1 MAALKYWV
9 WLTTLPG
16 LGERAKLQLLAHFGS
31 PEEIYFA
38 PEGELLLAEGITKLQ
53 AALLADKSL
62 DRAEK
67 VLEDCAR
74 DGQFLLTM
82 DDAGYPA
89 RLRNIYDPPLLLYG
103 KGSLPLFDDEVAVT
117 VVGTRDCTPYGV
129 RAASQL
135 GYELARQGALL
146 VSGMAKGIDGEALKG
161 ALRAGGFTA
170 AVLGGGA
177 DVVYPAANRR
187 LYEDIAA
194 TGVILS
200 EYPPGTEP
208 RGDHFPVRNRLLS
221 ALSLATVVVEAPEKS
236 GALITAATALEQ
248 GREVFAVPG
257 PFDAPK
263 SRGCNTLIREC
274 VCFFFDAWDV
284 LSFYESRFP
293 HKLRSLRATIPP
305 LPKGLFAPKLENS
318 AEELERLVYEKAH
331 RLYGDELPKIVQD
344 RIDLELPG
352 IIQRFR
358 EECPDVDVDIRMAD
372 HVDVPY
378 ELLAQGKMDAIL
390 VSPQDEGQYEWV
402 HLADDPMFAV
412 LPKDFDTQGMTA
424 FPLAAFEARDF
435 IMPSQ
440 GFDKDIMRIFNRIGV
455 KPHILPTWVDDPTV
469 ISMVSH
475 GLGVSMMTELTVRGR
490 TDGVKLL
497 PVEPASSRELGLAVR
512 LFYASSDFFCH
523 FIDCTKRVVA
533 EMQP

>member
-1 MAALKYWV
+1 MESKKLEALLMAVDLGSFTKAAEVLGYTQSG
-9 WLTTLPG
+9 LTHMMNSLEKEVGFTLLERG
-16 LGERAKLQLLAHFGS
+16 RSGVRLTEEGER
-31 PEEIYFA
+31 IA
-38 PEGELLLAEGITKLQ
+38 PAVREFLQ
-53 AALLADKSL
+53 AN
-62 DRAEK
+62 
-67 VLEDCAR
+67 
-74 DGQFLLTM
+74 
-82 DDAGYPA
+82 A
-89 RLRNIYDPPLLLYG
+89 RLDSVI
-103 KGSLPLFDDEVAVT
+103 EQVASSRT
-117 VVGTRDCTPYGV
+117 EIIR
-129 RAASQL
+129 
-135 GYELARQGALL
+135 
-146 VSGMAKGIDGEALKG
+146 VSAYA
-161 ALRAGGFTA
+161 
-170 AVLGGGA
+170 
-177 DVVYPAANRR
+177 
-187 LYEDIAA
+187 
-194 TGVILS
+194 
-200 EYPPGTEP
+200 
-208 RGDHFPVRNRLLS
+208 
-221 ALSLATVVVEAPEKS
+221 SLAMH
-236 GALITAATALEQ
+236 
-248 GREVFAVPG
+248 
-257 PFDAPK
+257 
-263 SRGCNTLIREC
+263 
-274 VCFFFDAWDV
+274 W
-284 LSFYESRFP
+284 
-293 HKLRSLRATIPP
+293 
-305 LPKGLFAPKLENS
+305 
-318 AEELERLVYEKAH
+318 
-331 RLYGDELPKIVQD
+331 
-344 RIDLELPG
+344 LPG

-402 HLADDPMFAV
+402 HLANDPMFAV

-512 LFYASSDFFCH
+512 SLDAASDGLRH

>member
-1 MAALKYWV
+1 MESKKLEALLMAVDLGSFTKAAEVLGYTQSG
-9 WLTTLPG
+9 LTHMMNSLEKEVGFTLLERG
-16 LGERAKLQLLAHFGS
+16 RSGVRLTEEGER
-31 PEEIYFA
+31 IA
-38 PEGELLLAEGITKLQ
+38 PAVREFLQ
-53 AALLADKSL
+53 AN
-62 DRAEK
+62 
-67 VLEDCAR
+67 
-74 DGQFLLTM
+74 
-82 DDAGYPA
+82 A
-89 RLRNIYDPPLLLYG
+89 RLDSVI
-103 KGSLPLFDDEVAVT
+103 EQVASSRTEIIRVS
-117 VVGTRDCTPYGV
+117 
-129 RAASQL
+129 AHAS
-135 GYELARQGALL
+135 
-146 VSGMAKGIDGEALKG
+146 
-161 ALRAGGFTA
+161 
-170 AVLGGGA
+170 
-177 DVVYPAANRR
+177 
-187 LYEDIAA
+187 IAM
-194 TGVILS
+194 
-200 EYPPGTEP
+200 
-208 RGDHFPVRNRLLS
+208 H
-221 ALSLATVVVEAPEKS
+221 
-236 GALITAATALEQ
+236 
-248 GREVFAVPG
+248 
-257 PFDAPK
+257 
-263 SRGCNTLIREC
+263 
-274 VCFFFDAWDV
+274 W
-284 LSFYESRFP
+284 
-293 HKLRSLRATIPP
+293 
-305 LPKGLFAPKLENS
+305 
-318 AEELERLVYEKAH
+318 
-331 RLYGDELPKIVQD
+331 
-344 RIDLELPG
+344 LPG

-512 LFYASSDFFCH
+512 SLDAASDGLRH

>member
-1 MAALKYWV
+1 MESKKLEALLMAVDLGSFTKAAEVLGYTQSG
-9 WLTTLPG
+9 LTHMMNSLEKEVGFTLLERG
-16 LGERAKLQLLAHFGS
+16 RSGVRLTEEGER
-31 PEEIYFA
+31 IA
-38 PEGELLLAEGITKLQ
+38 PAVREFLQ
-53 AALLADKSL
+53 AN
-62 DRAEK
+62 
-67 VLEDCAR
+67 
-74 DGQFLLTM
+74 
-82 DDAGYPA
+82 A
-89 RLRNIYDPPLLLYG
+89 RLDSVI
-103 KGSLPLFDDEVAVT
+103 EQVASSRTEIIRVSA
-117 VVGTRDCTPYGV
+117 Y
-129 RAASQL
+129 AS
-135 GYELARQGALL
+135 
-146 VSGMAKGIDGEALKG
+146 
-161 ALRAGGFTA
+161 
-170 AVLGGGA
+170 
-177 DVVYPAANRR
+177 
-187 LYEDIAA
+187 IAM
-194 TGVILS
+194 
-200 EYPPGTEP
+200 
-208 RGDHFPVRNRLLS
+208 H
-221 ALSLATVVVEAPEKS
+221 
-236 GALITAATALEQ
+236 
-248 GREVFAVPG
+248 
-257 PFDAPK
+257 
-263 SRGCNTLIREC
+263 
-274 VCFFFDAWDV
+274 W
-284 LSFYESRFP
+284 
-293 HKLRSLRATIPP
+293 
-305 LPKGLFAPKLENS
+305 
-318 AEELERLVYEKAH
+318 
-331 RLYGDELPKIVQD
+331 
-344 RIDLELPG
+344 LPG

-358 EECPDVDVDIRMAD
+358 EECSDVDVDIRMAD

-512 LFYASSDFFCH
+512 SLDAASDGLRH

>member
-1 MAALKYWV
+1 MESKKLEALLMAVDLGSFTKAAEVLGYTQSG
-9 WLTTLPG
+9 LTHMMNSLEKEVGFTLLERG
-16 LGERAKLQLLAHFGS
+16 RSGVRLTEEGER
-31 PEEIYFA
+31 IA
-38 PEGELLLAEGITKLQ
+38 PAEFLQ
-53 AALLADKSL
+53 AN
-62 DRAEK
+62 
-67 VLEDCAR
+67 
-74 DGQFLLTM
+74 
-82 DDAGYPA
+82 A
-89 RLRNIYDPPLLLYG
+89 RLDSVI
-103 KGSLPLFDDEVAVT
+103 EQVASSRTEIIRVSA
-117 VVGTRDCTPYGV
+117 Y
-129 RAASQL
+129 AS
-135 GYELARQGALL
+135 
-146 VSGMAKGIDGEALKG
+146 
-161 ALRAGGFTA
+161 
-170 AVLGGGA
+170 
-177 DVVYPAANRR
+177 
-187 LYEDIAA
+187 IAM
-194 TGVILS
+194 
-200 EYPPGTEP
+200 
-208 RGDHFPVRNRLLS
+208 H
-221 ALSLATVVVEAPEKS
+221 
-236 GALITAATALEQ
+236 
-248 GREVFAVPG
+248 
-257 PFDAPK
+257 
-263 SRGCNTLIREC
+263 
-274 VCFFFDAWDV
+274 W
-284 LSFYESRFP
+284 
-293 HKLRSLRATIPP
+293 
-305 LPKGLFAPKLENS
+305 
-318 AEELERLVYEKAH
+318 
-331 RLYGDELPKIVQD
+331 
-344 RIDLELPG
+344 LPG

-512 LFYASSDFFCH
+512 SLDAASDGLRH

>member
-1 MAALKYWV
+1 MESKKLEALLMAVDLGSFTKAAEVLGYTQSG
-9 WLTTLPG
+9 LTHMMNSLEKEVGFTLLERG
-16 LGERAKLQLLAHFGS
+16 RSGVRLTEEGER
-31 PEEIYFA
+31 IA
-38 PEGELLLAEGITKLQ
+38 PAVREFLQ
-53 AALLADKSL
+53 AN
-62 DRAEK
+62 
-67 VLEDCAR
+67 
-74 DGQFLLTM
+74 
-82 DDAGYPA
+82 A
-89 RLRNIYDPPLLLYG
+89 RLDSVIEQVASSRTEVIRVSAYA
-103 KGSLPLFDDEVAVT
+103 SIAMHWLPA
-117 VVGTRDCTPYGV
+117 
-129 RAASQL
+129 
-135 GYELARQGALL
+135 
-146 VSGMAKGIDGEALKG
+146 
-161 ALRAGGFTA
+161 
-170 AVLGGGA
+170 
-177 DVVYPAANRR
+177 
-187 LYEDIAA
+187 
-194 TGVILS
+194 
-200 EYPPGTEP
+200 
-208 RGDHFPVRNRLLS
+208 
-221 ALSLATVVVEAPEKS
+221 
-236 GALITAATALEQ
+236 
-248 GREVFAVPG
+248 
-257 PFDAPK
+257 
-263 SRGCNTLIREC
+263 
-274 VCFFFDAWDV
+274 
-284 LSFYESRFP
+284 
-293 HKLRSLRATIPP
+293 
-305 LPKGLFAPKLENS
+305 
-318 AEELERLVYEKAH
+318 
-331 RLYGDELPKIVQD
+331 
-344 RIDLELPG
+344 

-372 HVDVPY
+372 HVDIPY

-512 LFYASSDFFCH
+512 SLDAASDGLRH

>member
-1 MAALKYWV
+1 MESKKLEALLMAVDLGSFTKAAEVLGYTQSG
-9 WLTTLPG
+9 LTHMMNSLEKEVGFTLLERG
-16 LGERAKLQLLAHFGS
+16 RSGVRLTEEGER
-31 PEEIYFA
+31 IA
-38 PEGELLLAEGITKLQ
+38 PAVREFLQ
-53 AALLADKSL
+53 AN
-62 DRAEK
+62 
-67 VLEDCAR
+67 
-74 DGQFLLTM
+74 
-82 DDAGYPA
+82 A
-89 RLRNIYDPPLLLYG
+89 RLDSVI
-103 KGSLPLFDDEVAVT
+103 EQVASSRTEIIRVSA
-117 VVGTRDCTPYGV
+117 Y
-129 RAASQL
+129 AS
-135 GYELARQGALL
+135 
-146 VSGMAKGIDGEALKG
+146 
-161 ALRAGGFTA
+161 
-170 AVLGGGA
+170 
-177 DVVYPAANRR
+177 
-187 LYEDIAA
+187 IAM
-194 TGVILS
+194 
-200 EYPPGTEP
+200 
-208 RGDHFPVRNRLLS
+208 H
-221 ALSLATVVVEAPEKS
+221 
-236 GALITAATALEQ
+236 
-248 GREVFAVPG
+248 
-257 PFDAPK
+257 
-263 SRGCNTLIREC
+263 
-274 VCFFFDAWDV
+274 W
-284 LSFYESRFP
+284 
-293 HKLRSLRATIPP
+293 
-305 LPKGLFAPKLENS
+305 
-318 AEELERLVYEKAH
+318 
-331 RLYGDELPKIVQD
+331 
-344 RIDLELPG
+344 LPG

-512 LFYASSDFFCH
+512 SLDAASDGLRH

-533 EMQP
+533 VIQP

>member
-1 MAALKYWV
+1 MESKKLEALLMAVDLGSFTKAAEVLGYTQSG
-9 WLTTLPG
+9 LTHMMNSLEKEVGFTLLERG
-16 LGERAKLQLLAHFGS
+16 RSGVRLTEEGER
-31 PEEIYFA
+31 IA
-38 PEGELLLAEGITKLQ
+38 PAVREFLQ
-53 AALLADKSL
+53 AN
-62 DRAEK
+62 
-67 VLEDCAR
+67 
-74 DGQFLLTM
+74 
-82 DDAGYPA
+82 A
-89 RLRNIYDPPLLLYG
+89 RLDSVI
-103 KGSLPLFDDEVAVT
+103 EQVASSRTEIIRVSA
-117 VVGTRDCTPYGV
+117 Y
-129 RAASQL
+129 AS
-135 GYELARQGALL
+135 
-146 VSGMAKGIDGEALKG
+146 
-161 ALRAGGFTA
+161 
-170 AVLGGGA
+170 
-177 DVVYPAANRR
+177 
-187 LYEDIAA
+187 IAM
-194 TGVILS
+194 
-200 EYPPGTEP
+200 
-208 RGDHFPVRNRLLS
+208 H
-221 ALSLATVVVEAPEKS
+221 
-236 GALITAATALEQ
+236 
-248 GREVFAVPG
+248 
-257 PFDAPK
+257 
-263 SRGCNTLIREC
+263 
-274 VCFFFDAWDV
+274 W
-284 LSFYESRFP
+284 
-293 HKLRSLRATIPP
+293 
-305 LPKGLFAPKLENS
+305 
-318 AEELERLVYEKAH
+318 
-331 RLYGDELPKIVQD
+331 
-344 RIDLELPG
+344 LPG

-402 HLADDPMFAV
+402 HLADDPIFAV

-512 LFYASSDFFCH
+512 SLDAASDGLRH

>member
-1 MAALKYWV
+1 MESKKLEALLMAVDLGSFTKAAEVLGYTQSG
-9 WLTTLPG
+9 LTHMMNSLEKEVGFTLLERG
-16 LGERAKLQLLAHFGS
+16 RSGVRLTEEGER
-31 PEEIYFA
+31 IA
-38 PEGELLLAEGITKLQ
+38 PAVREFLQ
-53 AALLADKSL
+53 AN
-62 DRAEK
+62 
-67 VLEDCAR
+67 
-74 DGQFLLTM
+74 
-82 DDAGYPA
+82 A
-89 RLRNIYDPPLLLYG
+89 RLDSVI
-103 KGSLPLFDDEVAVT
+103 EQVASSRTEIIRVSA
-117 VVGTRDCTPYGV
+117 Y
-129 RAASQL
+129 AS
-135 GYELARQGALL
+135 
-146 VSGMAKGIDGEALKG
+146 
-161 ALRAGGFTA
+161 
-170 AVLGGGA
+170 
-177 DVVYPAANRR
+177 
-187 LYEDIAA
+187 IAM
-194 TGVILS
+194 
-200 EYPPGTEP
+200 
-208 RGDHFPVRNRLLS
+208 H
-221 ALSLATVVVEAPEKS
+221 
-236 GALITAATALEQ
+236 
-248 GREVFAVPG
+248 
-257 PFDAPK
+257 
-263 SRGCNTLIREC
+263 
-274 VCFFFDAWDV
+274 W
-284 LSFYESRFP
+284 
-293 HKLRSLRATIPP
+293 
-305 LPKGLFAPKLENS
+305 
-318 AEELERLVYEKAH
+318 
-331 RLYGDELPKIVQD
+331 
-344 RIDLELPG
+344 LPG

-455 KPHILPTWVDDPTV
+455 KPHLLPTWVDDPTV

-512 LFYASSDFFCH
+512 SLDAASDGLRH

>member
-1 MAALKYWV
+1 MESKKLEALLMAVDLGSFTKAAEVLGYTQSG
-9 WLTTLPG
+9 LTHMMNSLEKEVGFTLLERG
-16 LGERAKLQLLAHFGS
+16 RSGVRLTEEGER
-31 PEEIYFA
+31 IA
-38 PEGELLLAEGITKLQ
+38 PAVREFLQ
-53 AALLADKSL
+53 AN
-62 DRAEK
+62 
-67 VLEDCAR
+67 
-74 DGQFLLTM
+74 
-82 DDAGYPA
+82 A
-89 RLRNIYDPPLLLYG
+89 RLDSVI
-103 KGSLPLFDDEVAVT
+103 EQVASSRTEIIRVSA
-117 VVGTRDCTPYGV
+117 Y
-129 RAASQL
+129 AS
-135 GYELARQGALL
+135 
-146 VSGMAKGIDGEALKG
+146 
-161 ALRAGGFTA
+161 
-170 AVLGGGA
+170 
-177 DVVYPAANRR
+177 
-187 LYEDIAA
+187 IAM
-194 TGVILS
+194 
-200 EYPPGTEP
+200 
-208 RGDHFPVRNRLLS
+208 H
-221 ALSLATVVVEAPEKS
+221 
-236 GALITAATALEQ
+236 
-248 GREVFAVPG
+248 
-257 PFDAPK
+257 
-263 SRGCNTLIREC
+263 
-274 VCFFFDAWDV
+274 W
-284 LSFYESRFP
+284 
-293 HKLRSLRATIPP
+293 
-305 LPKGLFAPKLENS
+305 
-318 AEELERLVYEKAH
+318 
-331 RLYGDELPKIVQD
+331 
-344 RIDLELPG
+344 LPG

-497 PVEPASSRELGLAVR
+497 PVDPASSRELGLAVR
-512 LFYASSDFFCH
+512 SLDAASDGLRH

>member
-1 MAALKYWV
+1 MESKKLEALLMAVDLGIFTKAAEVLGYTQSG
-9 WLTTLPG
+9 LTHMMNSLEKEVGFTLLERG
-16 LGERAKLQLLAHFGS
+16 RSGVRLTEEGER
-31 PEEIYFA
+31 IA
-38 PEGELLLAEGITKLQ
+38 PAVREFLQ
-53 AALLADKSL
+53 AN
-62 DRAEK
+62 
-67 VLEDCAR
+67 
-74 DGQFLLTM
+74 
-82 DDAGYPA
+82 A
-89 RLRNIYDPPLLLYG
+89 RLDSVI
-103 KGSLPLFDDEVAVT
+103 EQVASSRTEIIRVSA
-117 VVGTRDCTPYGV
+117 Y
-129 RAASQL
+129 AS
-135 GYELARQGALL
+135 
-146 VSGMAKGIDGEALKG
+146 
-161 ALRAGGFTA
+161 
-170 AVLGGGA
+170 
-177 DVVYPAANRR
+177 
-187 LYEDIAA
+187 IAM
-194 TGVILS
+194 
-200 EYPPGTEP
+200 
-208 RGDHFPVRNRLLS
+208 H
-221 ALSLATVVVEAPEKS
+221 
-236 GALITAATALEQ
+236 
-248 GREVFAVPG
+248 
-257 PFDAPK
+257 
-263 SRGCNTLIREC
+263 
-274 VCFFFDAWDV
+274 W
-284 LSFYESRFP
+284 
-293 HKLRSLRATIPP
+293 
-305 LPKGLFAPKLENS
+305 
-318 AEELERLVYEKAH
+318 
-331 RLYGDELPKIVQD
+331 
-344 RIDLELPG
+344 LPG

-412 LPKDFDTQGMTA
+412 LPRDFDTQGMTA

-512 LFYASSDFFCH
+512 SLDAASDGLRH

>member
-1 MAALKYWV
+1 MESKKLEALLMAVDLGSFTKAAEVLGYTQSG
-9 WLTTLPG
+9 LTHMMNSLEKEVGFTLLERG
-16 LGERAKLQLLAHFGS
+16 RSGVRLTEEGER
-31 PEEIYFA
+31 IA
-38 PEGELLLAEGITKLQ
+38 PAVREFLQ
-53 AALLADKSL
+53 AN
-62 DRAEK
+62 
-67 VLEDCAR
+67 
-74 DGQFLLTM
+74 
-82 DDAGYPA
+82 A
-89 RLRNIYDPPLLLYG
+89 RLDSVI
-103 KGSLPLFDDEVAVT
+103 EQVASSRTEIIRVSA
-117 VVGTRDCTPYGV
+117 Y
-129 RAASQL
+129 AS
-135 GYELARQGALL
+135 
-146 VSGMAKGIDGEALKG
+146 
-161 ALRAGGFTA
+161 
-170 AVLGGGA
+170 
-177 DVVYPAANRR
+177 
-187 LYEDIAA
+187 IAM
-194 TGVILS
+194 
-200 EYPPGTEP
+200 
-208 RGDHFPVRNRLLS
+208 H
-221 ALSLATVVVEAPEKS
+221 
-236 GALITAATALEQ
+236 
-248 GREVFAVPG
+248 
-257 PFDAPK
+257 
-263 SRGCNTLIREC
+263 
-274 VCFFFDAWDV
+274 W
-284 LSFYESRFP
+284 
-293 HKLRSLRATIPP
+293 
-305 LPKGLFAPKLENS
+305 
-318 AEELERLVYEKAH
+318 
-331 RLYGDELPKIVQD
+331 
-344 RIDLELPG
+344 LPG

-455 KPHILPTWVDDPTV
+455 KPHILPTWVDDPSV

-512 LFYASSDFFCH
+512 SLDAASDGLRH

>member
-1 MAALKYWV
+1 MESKKLEALLMAVDLGSFTKAAEVLGYTQSG
-9 WLTTLPG
+9 LTHMMNSLEKEVGFTLLERG
-16 LGERAKLQLLAHFGS
+16 RSGVRFTEEGER
-31 PEEIYFA
+31 IA
-38 PEGELLLAEGITKLQ
+38 PAVREFLQ
-53 AALLADKSL
+53 AN
-62 DRAEK
+62 
-67 VLEDCAR
+67 
-74 DGQFLLTM
+74 
-82 DDAGYPA
+82 A
-89 RLRNIYDPPLLLYG
+89 RLDSVI
-103 KGSLPLFDDEVAVT
+103 EQVASSRTEIIRVSA
-117 VVGTRDCTPYGV
+117 Y
-129 RAASQL
+129 AS
-135 GYELARQGALL
+135 
-146 VSGMAKGIDGEALKG
+146 
-161 ALRAGGFTA
+161 
-170 AVLGGGA
+170 
-177 DVVYPAANRR
+177 
-187 LYEDIAA
+187 IAM
-194 TGVILS
+194 
-200 EYPPGTEP
+200 
-208 RGDHFPVRNRLLS
+208 H
-221 ALSLATVVVEAPEKS
+221 
-236 GALITAATALEQ
+236 
-248 GREVFAVPG
+248 
-257 PFDAPK
+257 
-263 SRGCNTLIREC
+263 
-274 VCFFFDAWDV
+274 W
-284 LSFYESRFP
+284 
-293 HKLRSLRATIPP
+293 
-305 LPKGLFAPKLENS
+305 
-318 AEELERLVYEKAH
+318 
-331 RLYGDELPKIVQD
+331 
-344 RIDLELPG
+344 LPG

-402 HLADDPMFAV
+402 HLANDPMFAV

-512 LFYASSDFFCH
+512 SLDAASDGLRH

>member
-1 MAALKYWV
+1 MESKKLEALLMAVDLGSFTKAAEVLGYTQSG
-9 WLTTLPG
+9 LTHMMNSLEKEVGFTLLERG
-16 LGERAKLQLLAHFGS
+16 RSGVRLTEEGER
-31 PEEIYFA
+31 IA
-38 PEGELLLAEGITKLQ
+38 PAVREFLQ
-53 AALLADKSL
+53 AN
-62 DRAEK
+62 
-67 VLEDCAR
+67 
-74 DGQFLLTM
+74 
-82 DDAGYPA
+82 A
-89 RLRNIYDPPLLLYG
+89 RLDIVI
-103 KGSLPLFDDEVAVT
+103 EQVASSRTEIIRVSA
-117 VVGTRDCTPYGV
+117 Y
-129 RAASQL
+129 AS
-135 GYELARQGALL
+135 
-146 VSGMAKGIDGEALKG
+146 
-161 ALRAGGFTA
+161 
-170 AVLGGGA
+170 
-177 DVVYPAANRR
+177 
-187 LYEDIAA
+187 IAM
-194 TGVILS
+194 
-200 EYPPGTEP
+200 
-208 RGDHFPVRNRLLS
+208 H
-221 ALSLATVVVEAPEKS
+221 
-236 GALITAATALEQ
+236 
-248 GREVFAVPG
+248 
-257 PFDAPK
+257 
-263 SRGCNTLIREC
+263 
-274 VCFFFDAWDV
+274 W
-284 LSFYESRFP
+284 
-293 HKLRSLRATIPP
+293 
-305 LPKGLFAPKLENS
+305 
-318 AEELERLVYEKAH
+318 
-331 RLYGDELPKIVQD
+331 
-344 RIDLELPG
+344 LPG

-512 LFYASSDFFCH
+512 SLDAASDGLRH

>member
-1 MAALKYWV
+1 MESKKLEALLMAVDLGSFTKAAEVLGYTQSG
-9 WLTTLPG
+9 LTHMMNSLEKEVGFTLLERG
-16 LGERAKLQLLAHFGS
+16 RSGVRLTEEGER
-31 PEEIYFA
+31 IA
-38 PEGELLLAEGITKLQ
+38 PAVREFLQ
-53 AALLADKSL
+53 AN
-62 DRAEK
+62 
-67 VLEDCAR
+67 
-74 DGQFLLTM
+74 
-82 DDAGYPA
+82 A
-89 RLRNIYDPPLLLYG
+89 RLDSVI
-103 KGSLPLFDDEVAVT
+103 KQVASSRTEIIRVSA
-117 VVGTRDCTPYGV
+117 Y
-129 RAASQL
+129 AS
-135 GYELARQGALL
+135 
-146 VSGMAKGIDGEALKG
+146 
-161 ALRAGGFTA
+161 
-170 AVLGGGA
+170 
-177 DVVYPAANRR
+177 
-187 LYEDIAA
+187 IAM
-194 TGVILS
+194 
-200 EYPPGTEP
+200 
-208 RGDHFPVRNRLLS
+208 H
-221 ALSLATVVVEAPEKS
+221 
-236 GALITAATALEQ
+236 
-248 GREVFAVPG
+248 
-257 PFDAPK
+257 
-263 SRGCNTLIREC
+263 
-274 VCFFFDAWDV
+274 W
-284 LSFYESRFP
+284 
-293 HKLRSLRATIPP
+293 
-305 LPKGLFAPKLENS
+305 
-318 AEELERLVYEKAH
+318 
-331 RLYGDELPKIVQD
+331 
-344 RIDLELPG
+344 LPG

-512 LFYASSDFFCH
+512 SLDAASDGLRH

>member
-1 MAALKYWV
+1 MESKKLEALLMAVDLGSFTKAAEVLGYTQSG
-9 WLTTLPG
+9 LTHMMNSLEQEVGFTLLERG
-16 LGERAKLQLLAHFGS
+16 RSGVRLTEEGER
-31 PEEIYFA
+31 IA
-38 PEGELLLAEGITKLQ
+38 PAVREFLQ
-53 AALLADKSL
+53 AN
-62 DRAEK
+62 
-67 VLEDCAR
+67 
-74 DGQFLLTM
+74 
-82 DDAGYPA
+82 A
-89 RLRNIYDPPLLLYG
+89 RLDSVI
-103 KGSLPLFDDEVAVT
+103 KQVASSRTEIIRVSA
-117 VVGTRDCTPYGV
+117 Y
-129 RAASQL
+129 AS
-135 GYELARQGALL
+135 
-146 VSGMAKGIDGEALKG
+146 
-161 ALRAGGFTA
+161 
-170 AVLGGGA
+170 
-177 DVVYPAANRR
+177 
-187 LYEDIAA
+187 IAM
-194 TGVILS
+194 
-200 EYPPGTEP
+200 
-208 RGDHFPVRNRLLS
+208 H
-221 ALSLATVVVEAPEKS
+221 
-236 GALITAATALEQ
+236 
-248 GREVFAVPG
+248 
-257 PFDAPK
+257 
-263 SRGCNTLIREC
+263 
-274 VCFFFDAWDV
+274 W
-284 LSFYESRFP
+284 
-293 HKLRSLRATIPP
+293 
-305 LPKGLFAPKLENS
+305 
-318 AEELERLVYEKAH
+318 
-331 RLYGDELPKIVQD
+331 
-344 RIDLELPG
+344 LPG

-512 LFYASSDFFCH
+512 SLDAASDGLRH

>member
-1 MAALKYWV
+1 MESKKLEALLMAVDLGSFTKAAEVLGYTQSG
-9 WLTTLPG
+9 LTHMMNSLEKEVGFTLLERG
-16 LGERAKLQLLAHFGS
+16 RSGVRLTEEGER
-31 PEEIYFA
+31 IA
-38 PEGELLLAEGITKLQ
+38 PAVREFLQ
-53 AALLADKSL
+53 AN
-62 DRAEK
+62 
-67 VLEDCAR
+67 
-74 DGQFLLTM
+74 
-82 DDAGYPA
+82 A
-89 RLRNIYDPPLLLYG
+89 RLDSVI
-103 KGSLPLFDDEVAVT
+103 EQVASSRTEIIRVSA
-117 VVGTRDCTPYGV
+117 Y
-129 RAASQL
+129 AS
-135 GYELARQGALL
+135 
-146 VSGMAKGIDGEALKG
+146 
-161 ALRAGGFTA
+161 
-170 AVLGGGA
+170 
-177 DVVYPAANRR
+177 
-187 LYEDIAA
+187 IAM
-194 TGVILS
+194 
-200 EYPPGTEP
+200 
-208 RGDHFPVRNRLLS
+208 H
-221 ALSLATVVVEAPEKS
+221 
-236 GALITAATALEQ
+236 
-248 GREVFAVPG
+248 
-257 PFDAPK
+257 
-263 SRGCNTLIREC
+263 
-274 VCFFFDAWDV
+274 W
-284 LSFYESRFP
+284 
-293 HKLRSLRATIPP
+293 
-305 LPKGLFAPKLENS
+305 
-318 AEELERLVYEKAH
+318 
-331 RLYGDELPKIVQD
+331 
-344 RIDLELPG
+344 LPG

-372 HVDVPY
+372 HVDVHY

-512 LFYASSDFFCH
+512 SLDAASDGLRH

>member
-1 MAALKYWV
+1 MESKKLEALLMAVDLGSFTKAAEVLGYTQSG
-9 WLTTLPG
+9 LTHMMNSLEKEVGFTLLERG
-16 LGERAKLQLLAHFGS
+16 RSGVRLTEEGER
-31 PEEIYFA
+31 IA
-38 PEGELLLAEGITKLQ
+38 PAVREFLQ
-53 AALLADKSL
+53 AN
-62 DRAEK
+62 
-67 VLEDCAR
+67 
-74 DGQFLLTM
+74 
-82 DDAGYPA
+82 A
-89 RLRNIYDPPLLLYG
+89 RLDSVI
-103 KGSLPLFDDEVAVT
+103 EQVASSRTEIIRVSA
-117 VVGTRDCTPYGV
+117 Y
-129 RAASQL
+129 AS
-135 GYELARQGALL
+135 
-146 VSGMAKGIDGEALKG
+146 
-161 ALRAGGFTA
+161 
-170 AVLGGGA
+170 
-177 DVVYPAANRR
+177 
-187 LYEDIAA
+187 IAM
-194 TGVILS
+194 
-200 EYPPGTEP
+200 
-208 RGDHFPVRNRLLS
+208 H
-221 ALSLATVVVEAPEKS
+221 
-236 GALITAATALEQ
+236 
-248 GREVFAVPG
+248 
-257 PFDAPK
+257 
-263 SRGCNTLIREC
+263 C
-274 VCFFFDAWDV
+274 
-284 LSFYESRFP
+284 
-293 HKLRSLRATIPP
+293 
-305 LPKGLFAPKLENS
+305 
-318 AEELERLVYEKAH
+318 
-331 RLYGDELPKIVQD
+331 
-344 RIDLELPG
+344 LPG

-512 LFYASSDFFCH
+512 SLDAASDGLRH

>member
-1 MAALKYWV
+1 MLDEAIQKEIIQKGRDFLKSPLERDPYEEAFESDQDRKLPQPQLVKAPMAEE
-9 WLTTLPG
+9 
-16 LGERAKLQLLAHFGS
+16 GER
-31 PEEIYFA
+31 IA
-38 PEGELLLAEGITKLQ
+38 PAVREFLQ
-53 AALLADKSL
+53 AN
-62 DRAEK
+62 
-67 VLEDCAR
+67 
-74 DGQFLLTM
+74 
-82 DDAGYPA
+82 A
-89 RLRNIYDPPLLLYG
+89 RLDSVI
-103 KGSLPLFDDEVAVT
+103 EQVASSRTEIIRVSA
-117 VVGTRDCTPYGV
+117 Y
-129 RAASQL
+129 AS
-135 GYELARQGALL
+135 
-146 VSGMAKGIDGEALKG
+146 
-161 ALRAGGFTA
+161 
-170 AVLGGGA
+170 
-177 DVVYPAANRR
+177 
-187 LYEDIAA
+187 IAM
-194 TGVILS
+194 
-200 EYPPGTEP
+200 
-208 RGDHFPVRNRLLS
+208 H
-221 ALSLATVVVEAPEKS
+221 
-236 GALITAATALEQ
+236 
-248 GREVFAVPG
+248 
-257 PFDAPK
+257 
-263 SRGCNTLIREC
+263 
-274 VCFFFDAWDV
+274 W
-284 LSFYESRFP
+284 
-293 HKLRSLRATIPP
+293 
-305 LPKGLFAPKLENS
+305 
-318 AEELERLVYEKAH
+318 
-331 RLYGDELPKIVQD
+331 
-344 RIDLELPG
+344 LPG

-412 LPKDFDTQGMTA
+412 LPRDFDTQGMTA

-512 LFYASSDFFCH
+512 SLDAASDGLRH

>member
-1 MAALKYWV
+1 MESKKLEALLMAVDLGSFTKAAEVLGYTQSG
-9 WLTTLPG
+9 LTHMMNSLEKEVGFTLLERG
-16 LGERAKLQLLAHFGS
+16 RSGVRLTGEGER
-31 PEEIYFA
+31 IA
-38 PEGELLLAEGITKLQ
+38 PAVREFLQ
-53 AALLADKSL
+53 AN
-62 DRAEK
+62 
-67 VLEDCAR
+67 
-74 DGQFLLTM
+74 
-82 DDAGYPA
+82 A
-89 RLRNIYDPPLLLYG
+89 RLDSVI
-103 KGSLPLFDDEVAVT
+103 EQVASSRTEIIRVSA
-117 VVGTRDCTPYGV
+117 Y
-129 RAASQL
+129 AS
-135 GYELARQGALL
+135 
-146 VSGMAKGIDGEALKG
+146 
-161 ALRAGGFTA
+161 
-170 AVLGGGA
+170 
-177 DVVYPAANRR
+177 
-187 LYEDIAA
+187 IAM
-194 TGVILS
+194 
-200 EYPPGTEP
+200 
-208 RGDHFPVRNRLLS
+208 H
-221 ALSLATVVVEAPEKS
+221 
-236 GALITAATALEQ
+236 
-248 GREVFAVPG
+248 
-257 PFDAPK
+257 
-263 SRGCNTLIREC
+263 
-274 VCFFFDAWDV
+274 W
-284 LSFYESRFP
+284 
-293 HKLRSLRATIPP
+293 
-305 LPKGLFAPKLENS
+305 
-318 AEELERLVYEKAH
+318 
-331 RLYGDELPKIVQD
+331 
-344 RIDLELPG
+344 LPG

-512 LFYASSDFFCH
+512 SLDAASDGLRH

>member
-1 MAALKYWV
+1 MESKKLEALLMAVDLGSFTKAAEVLGYTQSG
-9 WLTTLPG
+9 LTHMMNSLEKEVGFTLLERG
-16 LGERAKLQLLAHFGS
+16 RSGVRLTEEGER
-31 PEEIYFA
+31 IA
-38 PEGELLLAEGITKLQ
+38 PAVREFLQ
-53 AALLADKSL
+53 AN
-62 DRAEK
+62 
-67 VLEDCAR
+67 
-74 DGQFLLTM
+74 
-82 DDAGYPA
+82 A
-89 RLRNIYDPPLLLYG
+89 RLDSVIKQVSSSRTEIIRVSAY
-103 KGSLPLFDDEVAVT
+103 
-117 VVGTRDCTPYGV
+117 
-129 RAASQL
+129 AS
-135 GYELARQGALL
+135 
-146 VSGMAKGIDGEALKG
+146 
-161 ALRAGGFTA
+161 
-170 AVLGGGA
+170 
-177 DVVYPAANRR
+177 
-187 LYEDIAA
+187 IAM
-194 TGVILS
+194 
-200 EYPPGTEP
+200 
-208 RGDHFPVRNRLLS
+208 H
-221 ALSLATVVVEAPEKS
+221 
-236 GALITAATALEQ
+236 
-248 GREVFAVPG
+248 
-257 PFDAPK
+257 
-263 SRGCNTLIREC
+263 
-274 VCFFFDAWDV
+274 W
-284 LSFYESRFP
+284 
-293 HKLRSLRATIPP
+293 
-305 LPKGLFAPKLENS
+305 
-318 AEELERLVYEKAH
+318 
-331 RLYGDELPKIVQD
+331 
-344 RIDLELPG
+344 LPG

-475 GLGVSMMTELTVRGR
+475 DLGVSMMTELTVRGR

-512 LFYASSDFFCH
+512 SLDAASDGLRH

>member
-1 MAALKYWV
+1 MESKKLEALLMAVDLGSFTKAAEVLGYTQSG
-9 WLTTLPG
+9 LTHMMNSLEKEVGFTLLERG
-16 LGERAKLQLLAHFGS
+16 RSGVRLTEEGER
-31 PEEIYFA
+31 IA
-38 PEGELLLAEGITKLQ
+38 PAVREFLQ
-53 AALLADKSL
+53 AN
-62 DRAEK
+62 
-67 VLEDCAR
+67 
-74 DGQFLLTM
+74 
-82 DDAGYPA
+82 A
-89 RLRNIYDPPLLLYG
+89 RLDSVI
-103 KGSLPLFDDEVAVT
+103 EQVASSRTEIIRVSA
-117 VVGTRDCTPYGV
+117 Y
-129 RAASQL
+129 AS
-135 GYELARQGALL
+135 
-146 VSGMAKGIDGEALKG
+146 
-161 ALRAGGFTA
+161 
-170 AVLGGGA
+170 
-177 DVVYPAANRR
+177 
-187 LYEDIAA
+187 IAM
-194 TGVILS
+194 
-200 EYPPGTEP
+200 
-208 RGDHFPVRNRLLS
+208 H
-221 ALSLATVVVEAPEKS
+221 
-236 GALITAATALEQ
+236 
-248 GREVFAVPG
+248 
-257 PFDAPK
+257 
-263 SRGCNTLIREC
+263 
-274 VCFFFDAWDV
+274 W
-284 LSFYESRFP
+284 
-293 HKLRSLRATIPP
+293 
-305 LPKGLFAPKLENS
+305 
-318 AEELERLVYEKAH
+318 
-331 RLYGDELPKIVQD
+331 
-344 RIDLELPG
+344 LPG

-424 FPLAAFEARDF
+424 FPLVAFEARDF

-512 LFYASSDFFCH
+512 SLDAASDGLRH

>member
-1 MAALKYWV
+1 MESKKLEALLMAVDLGSFTKAAEVLGYTQSG
-9 WLTTLPG
+9 LTHMMNSLEKEVGFTL
-16 LGERAKLQLLAHFGS
+16 LERGRSGVRLT
-31 PEEIYFA
+31 EEGGRIA
-38 PEGELLLAEGITKLQ
+38 PAVREFLQ
-53 AALLADKSL
+53 AN
-62 DRAEK
+62 
-67 VLEDCAR
+67 
-74 DGQFLLTM
+74 
-82 DDAGYPA
+82 A
-89 RLRNIYDPPLLLYG
+89 RLDSVI
-103 KGSLPLFDDEVAVT
+103 EQVASSRTEIIRVSA
-117 VVGTRDCTPYGV
+117 Y
-129 RAASQL
+129 AS
-135 GYELARQGALL
+135 
-146 VSGMAKGIDGEALKG
+146 
-161 ALRAGGFTA
+161 
-170 AVLGGGA
+170 
-177 DVVYPAANRR
+177 
-187 LYEDIAA
+187 IAM
-194 TGVILS
+194 
-200 EYPPGTEP
+200 
-208 RGDHFPVRNRLLS
+208 H
-221 ALSLATVVVEAPEKS
+221 
-236 GALITAATALEQ
+236 
-248 GREVFAVPG
+248 
-257 PFDAPK
+257 
-263 SRGCNTLIREC
+263 
-274 VCFFFDAWDV
+274 W
-284 LSFYESRFP
+284 
-293 HKLRSLRATIPP
+293 
-305 LPKGLFAPKLENS
+305 
-318 AEELERLVYEKAH
+318 
-331 RLYGDELPKIVQD
+331 
-344 RIDLELPG
+344 LPG

-512 LFYASSDFFCH
+512 SLDAASDGLRH

-533 EMQP
+533 EMQPLQKPLVITAEAVIIRKPADPRAQRKQRERKGTPYAHLYSCHAAGHCPPAPLL